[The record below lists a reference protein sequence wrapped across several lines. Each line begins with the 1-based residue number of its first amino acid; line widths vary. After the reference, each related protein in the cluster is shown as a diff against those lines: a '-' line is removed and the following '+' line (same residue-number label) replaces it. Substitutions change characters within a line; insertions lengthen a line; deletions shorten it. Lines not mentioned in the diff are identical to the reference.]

1 MKRQKENKS
10 SIYWRGPAEQDYY
23 REMQKTARS
32 YGFRSWSDF
41 AKLILKDPLKFL
53 KFGWIW
59 WRSDYDGVDVLKLL
73 EGEVPDRDLIL
84 KEAEKMTVEQLRN
97 GLMAQRAAE
106 RLVAIYKE
114 VYEEVLDR
122 KLKELNKAIRREG
135 GGARRGPEKPS

>member
-1 MKRQKENKS
+1 MGSKRDEAVKS
-10 SIYWRGPAEQDYY
+10 SIYWRGPAEQAYY
-23 REMQKTARS
+23 REMQRTARS

-73 EGEVPDRDLIL
+73 EGEEPDRDVIL

-97 GLMAQRAAE
+97 GLLAQRAAE
-106 RLVAIYKE
+106 RLISIYRE
-114 VYEEVLDR
+114 VYEEVLER
-122 KLKELNKAIRREG
+122 KLKELNRFKEAGRE
-135 GGARRGPEKPS
+135 